1 MRVLAALSLA
11 LSTLLFSPA
20 AQADPPRCSEAAT
33 ELLGQLGAPSD
44 ARQLGAMLGMLNHNG
59 KLPDDFITK
68 REAHAAGWKAGRPM
82 WGIAA
87 LRGKSIGGDR
97 FGNHE
102 GLLPAGNW
110 READLGY
117 AGGKRNAK
125 RLIYEPDQDGR
136 RFVTLDHY
144 QHFTETPACR

>member
-1 MRVLAALSLA
+1 MSRFITLFLAAALA
-11 LSTLLFSPA
+11 LPA
-20 AQADPPRCSEAAT
+20 AASLPDCHTVATQVLGELGDPADAA
-33 ELLGQLGAPSD
+33 QLGAVVS
-44 ARQLGAMLGMLNHNG
+44 ALNKTG
-59 KLPDDFITK
+59 DLPDDYITK
-68 REAHAAGWKAGRPM
+68 REAHQAGWKPGRPM

-97 FGNHE
+97 FGNFE
-102 GLLPAGNW
+102 GRLPTGNW

-125 RLIYEPDQDGR
+125 RLIYEPGKNGR
-136 RFVTLDHY
+136 RYVTVDHY